1 MYLSSLKVQHYK
13 SLDTVAVDF
22 APDVTVIV
30 GPNGVG
36 KSNFVDVLRFLHDA
50 VTNDLE
56 HAVTKREGI
65 RRLLQSFQSY
75 KTKPHKI
82 GVELDWA
89 SNVSDTVADIA
100 NYGVQLKSIGTSSYA
115 IESEKLTSA
124 IGTLE
129 SGHLTSHTSVTRN
142 DHGIVFVDHNPPSR
156 PRDALLDTIL
166 TVCPPESL
174 AVGSKLLGGISGDAM
189 AVVVEQIAAWNFCTI
204 YPNTLKKPALPDRD
218 SKLMESG
225 DNWASVIKALKRSPK
240 KGREALERIYDAMR
254 AVLPTF
260 EEVSIQT
267 VGSYLV
273 PLFKFRVEGE
283 NTLASFDPVQLSDG
297 TLRLFGILLAAY
309 QLPRPKLL
317 VIEEPEQTIYPGAL
331 SVLADV
337 FKEIGRS
344 TQVLITT
351 HSPHLVQCFDP
362 TQIRVATMLNGVTQI
377 RPIHPHQMEA
387 VNEGL
392 LSLEEFMTTEGLR
405 PDDTERA
412 SP

>member
-1 MYLSSLKVQHYK
+1 MFLKNLKVQHYK
-13 SLDTVAVDF
+13 SLDDVSVDF
-22 APDVTVIV
+22 APDVTVVV

-36 KSNFVDVLRFLHDA
+36 KSNFVDVLRFLRDA
-50 VTNDLE
+50 VTDDLE

-65 RRLLQSFQSY
+65 QRLLQTY
-75 KTKPHKI
+75 KTKPYKI
-82 GVELDWA
+82 NVQLELFGLGD
-89 SNVSDTVADIA
+89 SSSELHDKA
-100 NYGVQLKSIGTSSYA
+100 NYKVVLKSIGNSDYA
-115 IESEKLTSA
+115 VETEEASIA
-124 IGTLE
+124 IDEHGIGYAKNLVRLNRDLK
-129 SGHLTSHTSVTRN
+129 GHLRIEE
-142 DHGIVFVDHNPPSR
+142 GLPKKPSE
-156 PRDALLDTIL
+156 TI
-166 TVCPPESL
+166 TETITTFSADSL
-174 AVGSKLLGGISGDAM
+174 ALGTKLPNGPIGKEIVDQVG
-189 AVVVEQIAAWNFCTI
+189 AWNFCTI
-204 YPNTLKKPALPDRD
+204 YPNTLKKLALPDRD
-218 SKLMESG
+218 NQLMESG

-240 KGREALERIYDAMR
+240 GRDALERIYEAMR
-254 AVLPTF
+254 SVLPTF

-273 PLFKFRVEGE
+273 PLFKFRVEGDSS
-283 NTLASFDPVQLSDG
+283 LKGFDPVQLSDG

-331 SVLADV
+331 AVLADV

-351 HSPHLVQCFDP
+351 HSPHLVQFFDP
-362 TQIRVATMLNGVTQI
+362 SQIRVAVMHNGMTQI

-405 PDDTERA
+405 PDDRDAA
-412 SP
+412 SS

>member
-13 SLDTVAVDF
+13 SLDDVTVNF
-22 APDVTVIV
+22 APDVTVVV

-36 KSNFVDVLRFLHDA
+36 KSNFVDVLRFLRDA
-50 VTNDLE
+50 VTGDLE

-65 RRLLQSFQSY
+65 QRLLQTY
-75 KTKPHKI
+75 KTKPYKI
-82 GVELDWA
+82 
-89 SNVSDTVADIA
+89 S
-100 NYGVQLKSIGTSSYA
+100 
-115 IESEKLTSA
+115 IESSFLSPSIEDYCVGHYKFRLSA
-124 IGTLE
+124 VGKSNYAVE
-129 SGHLTSHTSVTRN
+129 SEGAMLIPLSGSSGKNLGLFSVRDSKT
-142 DHGIVFVDHNPPSR
+142 GVSS
-156 PRDALLDTIL
+156 DALAISSTNKLDSETS
-166 TVCPPESL
+166 TF
-174 AVGSKLLGGISGDAM
+174 GGAIA
-189 AVVVEQIAAWNFCTI
+189 EQIAGWNFCTI

-218 SKLMESG
+218 TQLMESG

-240 KGREALERIYDAMR
+240 GRDALERIYDAMR

-260 EEVSIQT
+260 DEVSIQT

-283 NTLASFDPVQLSDG
+283 SALASFDPVQLSDG

-331 SVLADV
+331 AVLADV

-351 HSPHLVQCFDP
+351 HSPHLVQFFEP
-362 TQIRVATMLNGVTQI
+362 SQIRVAAMHKGVTQI

-405 PDDTERA
+405 PDD
-412 SP
+412 SNQMLP

>member
-1 MYLSSLKVQHYK
+1 MYLKNLKVQHYK
-13 SLDTVAVDF
+13 SLDDVSVDF
-22 APDVTVIV
+22 APDVTVVV

-36 KSNFVDVLRFLHDA
+36 KSNFVDVLRFLRDA
-50 VTNDLE
+50 VTDDLE

-65 RRLLQSFQSY
+65 QRLLQTY
-75 KTKPHKI
+75 KTKPYKI
-82 GVELDWA
+82 GLRYDFAEHDQPDTASYTLQLASVGSSDYRVEGETCNFSLDLLGFGRLDYDFRWA
-89 SNVSDTVADIA
+89 RDAKGRTETSSSSRDASGRPSNSTLHLNEGYATDAIALSATAPPSD
-100 NYGVQLKSIGTSSYA
+100 LKSPVYGIIGKS
-115 IESEKLTSA
+115 
-124 IGTLE
+124 
-129 SGHLTSHTSVTRN
+129 
-142 DHGIVFVDHNPPSR
+142 
-156 PRDALLDTIL
+156 
-166 TVCPPESL
+166 
-174 AVGSKLLGGISGDAM
+174 
-189 AVVVEQIAAWNFCTI
+189 IADWNYCTI

-225 DNWASVIKALKRSPK
+225 DNWASVIKAMKRSPK
-240 KGREALERIYDAMR
+240 GRDALERIYDAMR

-283 NTLASFDPVQLSDG
+283 TALASFDPVQLSDG

-331 SVLADV
+331 AVLADV
-337 FKEIGRS
+337 FKEIGKT

-351 HSPHLVQCFDP
+351 HSPHLVQFFEP
-362 TQIRVATMLNGVTQI
+362 SQIRVAVMHNGMTQI

-405 PDDTERA
+405 PDDTEHA
-412 SP
+412 PS

>member
-1 MYLSSLKVQHYK
+1 MYLKSLQVQHYK
-13 SLDTVAVDF
+13 SLDDVSVDF
-22 APDVTVIV
+22 APDVTVVV

-36 KSNFVDVLRFLHDA
+36 KSNFVDVLRFLRDA
-50 VTNDLE
+50 VVDDLE

-65 RRLLQSFQSY
+65 QRLLQTY
-75 KTKPHKI
+75 KTKPYKI
-82 GVELDWA
+82 GIQLNFSAYERDQ
-89 SNVSDTVADIA
+89 VADTASYSI
-100 NYGVQLKSIGTSSYA
+100 QLKSVGSSGYTV
-115 IESEKLTSA
+115 ESEKAVSA
-124 IGTLE
+124 IDELE
-129 SGHLTSHTSVTRN
+129 LGILTSHESVAR
-142 DHGIVFVDHNPPSR
+142 DARGIVTIDDNPPGSQKHS
-156 PRDALLDTIL
+156 LLEHTIIAY
-166 TVCPPESL
+166 PPETL
-174 AVGSKLLGGISGDAM
+174 VLGSKLLG
-189 AVVVEQIAAWNFCTI
+189 VEPRTIASAITDQIAAWNFCTI

-240 KGREALERIYDAMR
+240 GREALERIYDAMR

-283 NTLASFDPVQLSDG
+283 ATLASFDPVQLSDG

-317 VIEEPEQTIYPGAL
+317 VIEEPEQTIYPAAL
-331 SVLADV
+331 AVLADM

-351 HSPHLVQCFDP
+351 HSPHLVQFFAP
-362 TQIRVATMLNGVTQI
+362 SQIRVAVMHNGMTHI

-405 PDDTERA
+405 PDDTENT
-412 SP
+412 SS

>member
-50 VTNDLE
+50 VSNDLE

-65 RRLLQSFQSY
+65 GRLLQNY
-75 KTKPHKI
+75 KTKPYKI
-82 GVELDWA
+82 GIQCEFLA
-89 SNVSDTVADIA
+89 PAGNALIKSGRYSL
-100 NYGVQLKSIGTSSYA
+100 QLKSVGSSGYA
-115 IESEKLTSA
+115 IESEKA
-124 IGTLE
+124 IISSDELGIDFVAKSWSMSRDSHGKAQIEDIALATLQPPVFITFP
-129 SGHLTSHTSVTRN
+129 SDILALGSRHP
-142 DHGIVFVDHNPPSR
+142 IVDQP
-156 PRDALLDTIL
+156 TIGA
-166 TVCPPESL
+166 P
-174 AVGSKLLGGISGDAM
+174 
-189 AVVVEQIAAWNFCTI
+189 IAEHVSAWNYCTI

-218 SKLMESG
+218 SRLMESG

-240 KGREALERIYDAMR
+240 GREALDRIYDAMR

-260 EEVSIQT
+260 EEVNIQT

-331 SVLADV
+331 AVLADV

-351 HSPHLVQCFDP
+351 HSPHLVQCFYP
-362 TQIRVATMLNGVTQI
+362 TQIRVATMHNGTTQI

-405 PDDTERA
+405 PDDTERV

>member
-1 MYLSSLKVQHYK
+1 MYLKTLRVQHYK
-13 SLDTVAVDF
+13 SLDDVSVEF
-22 APDVTVIV
+22 APDVTVVI

-36 KSNFVDVLRFLHDA
+36 KSNFVDVLRFLRDA
-50 VTNDLE
+50 VTDDLE

-65 RRLLQSFQSY
+65 QRLLQTY
-75 KTKPHKI
+75 KTKPYQI
-82 GVELDWA
+82 GIGCQFW
-89 SNVSDTVADIA
+89 SNPSDGSGNGKYDVR
-100 NYGVQLKSIGTSSYA
+100 LK
-115 IESEKLTSA
+115 
-124 IGTLE
+124 
-129 SGHLTSHTSVTRN
+129 
-142 DHGIVFVDHNPPSR
+142 
-156 PRDALLDTIL
+156 
-166 TVCPPESL
+166 
-174 AVGSKLLGGISGDAM
+174 AVGSNNYAVESEEVIYVSGSIPSRGNGVSFFARDPKAGIPNDSLALSALGK
-189 AVVVEQIAAWNFCTI
+189 VEGEAAPAGGLIAEDIVGWNFCTI

-240 KGREALERIYDAMR
+240 GREALERIYDAMR
-254 AVLPTF
+254 AVLPMF

-283 NTLASFDPVQLSDG
+283 TSLASFDPVQLSDG

-331 SVLADV
+331 AVLADV

-351 HSPHLVQCFDP
+351 HSPHLVQFFEP
-362 TQIRVATMLNGVTQI
+362 SQIRVAVMHNGITQI

-405 PDDTERA
+405 ADDTGQTA
-412 SP
+412 S

>member
-1 MYLSSLKVQHYK
+1 MYLKSLKVQHYK
-13 SLDTVAVDF
+13 SLDDVSVDF
-22 APDVTVIV
+22 AEDVTIVV

-36 KSNFVDVLRFLHDA
+36 KSNFVDVLRFLRDA
-50 VTNDLE
+50 VADDLE

-65 RRLLQSFQSY
+65 QRLLQTY
-75 KTKPHKI
+75 KTKPYKI
-82 GVELDWA
+82 GIQCEWLPTQ
-89 SNVSDTVADIA
+89 SNAMLQSAT
-100 NYGVQLKSIGTSSYA
+100 YGLQLKSISNREYVVANEVAVISQDELGINFISKGWSLNRHANGTAQVIDQSLASLHPPVH
-115 IESEKLTSA
+115 I
-124 IGTLE
+124 
-129 SGHLTSHTSVTRN
+129 SVEL
-142 DHGIVFVDHNPPSR
+142 
-156 PRDALLDTIL
+156 DAL
-166 TVCPPESL
+166 
-174 AVGSKLLGGISGDAM
+174 ALGARYSFDGPRQAG
-189 AVVVEQIAAWNFCTI
+189 EPIANHIAGWNYCTI

-225 DNWASVIKALKRSPK
+225 DNWASVIKALKRSP

-283 NTLASFDPVQLSDG
+283 SSLASFDPIQLSDG

-317 VIEEPEQTIYPGAL
+317 VIEEPEQTIYPAAL
-331 SVLADV
+331 AVLADV

-351 HSPHLVQCFDP
+351 HSPHLVQCFEP
-362 TQIRVATMLNGVTQI
+362 SQIRVAAMHNGMTHI
-377 RPIHPHQMEA
+377 RPIHPHQIEA

-405 PDDTERA
+405 PDDTETT
-412 SP
+412 SS

>member
-13 SLDTVAVDF
+13 SLDAVAVDF

-36 KSNFVDVLRFLHDA
+36 KSNFVDVLRFLRDA
-50 VTNDLE
+50 VTDDLE

-65 RRLLQSFQSY
+65 RRLLQTY
-75 KTKPHKI
+75 KTKPYKI
-82 GVELDWA
+82 GFQLDWA
-89 SNVSDTVADIA
+89 PRLDDAEAHVA
-100 NYGVQLKSIGTSSYA
+100 NYVVQLKSVGSSDYSV
-115 IESEKLTSA
+115 ESEKLTSA
-124 IGTLE
+124 IEGVE
-129 SGHLTSHTSVTRN
+129 IGHLTNRMSVAR
-142 DHGIVFVDHNPPSR
+142 DDYGFVTIDRRPPNA
-156 PRDALLDTIL
+156 PKDAPIEALFPSY
-166 TVCPPESL
+166 PPESFI
-174 AVGSKLLGGISGDAM
+174 VGSKLFGNASGAFTD
-189 AVVVEQIAAWNFCTI
+189 VIVDQIAAWNFCTV
-204 YPNTLKKPALPDRD
+204 YPNTLKKPAVPDRD
-218 SKLMESG
+218 SRLMESG
-225 DNWASVIKALKRSPK
+225 DNWASVIKALKRAP

-283 NTLASFDPVQLSDG
+283 STLTSFDPVQLSDG

-331 SVLADV
+331 AVLADV
-337 FKEIGRS
+337 FKEIGRT

-362 TQIRVATMLNGVTQI
+362 SQIRVATMHNGMTQI

-405 PDDTERA
+405 PDDTVQT
-412 SP
+412 SS

>member
-1 MYLSSLKVQHYK
+1 MYLKSLTVQHYK
-13 SLDTVAVDF
+13 SLDDVSVDF
-22 APDVTVIV
+22 APDVTVVV

-36 KSNFVDVLRFLHDA
+36 KSNFVDVLRFLRDA
-50 VTNDLE
+50 VTDDLE

-65 RRLLQSFQSY
+65 QRLLQTY
-75 KTKPHKI
+75 RTKPYKVGFQI
-82 GVELDWA
+82 GF
-89 SNVSDTVADIA
+89 VSSIPEEFVHATYDVS
-100 NYGVQLKSIGTSSYA
+100 LKSIGKNNYSVDREFIFYLAYPGEVHADSVPFYA
-115 IESEKLTSA
+115 RRSDDEVEPDTLALGTARLKEGKSER
-124 IGTLE
+124 IGSE
-129 SGHLTSHTSVTRN
+129 
-142 DHGIVFVDHNPPSR
+142 I
-156 PRDALLDTIL
+156 A
-166 TVCPPESL
+166 
-174 AVGSKLLGGISGDAM
+174 
-189 AVVVEQIAAWNFCTI
+189 EQIAGWNFCTI

-240 KGREALERIYDAMR
+240 GREALERIYEAMR
-254 AVLPTF
+254 AVIPTF

-283 NTLASFDPVQLSDG
+283 TTLASFDPVQLSDG

-317 VIEEPEQTIYPGAL
+317 VIEEPEQTIYPAAL
-331 SVLADV
+331 AVLADV

-351 HSPHLVQCFDP
+351 HSPHLVQFFEP
-362 TQIRVATMLNGVTQI
+362 SQIRVAVMHSGMTQI

-387 VNEGL
+387 VNQGL
-392 LSLEEFMTTEGLR
+392 LSLDEFMMTEGLR
-405 PDDTERA
+405 PDDSEQT
-412 SP
+412 SS

>member
-13 SLDTVAVDF
+13 SLDNVSVDF
-22 APDVTVIV
+22 APGVTVIV

-50 VTNDLE
+50 VVDDLE
-56 HAVTKREGI
+56 HAITKREGI
-65 RRLLQSFQSY
+65 GRLLQSY
-75 KTKPHKI
+75 KTKPYKI
-82 GVELDWA
+82 GINTVFLSDA
-89 SNVSDTVADIA
+89 SEALGVGHYNLRLKAVGKN
-100 NYGVQLKSIGTSSYA
+100 NYMV
-115 IESEKLTSA
+115 ESEDATYIPLSNTA
-124 IGTLE
+124 DE
-129 SGHLTSHTSVTRN
+129 SEPFLFGPNSRTGVSSDSLVLGSTGKADNEVTP
-142 DHGIVFVDHNPPSR
+142 F
-156 PRDALLDTIL
+156 
-166 TVCPPESL
+166 
-174 AVGSKLLGGISGDAM
+174 GGVIAQHISG
-189 AVVVEQIAAWNFCTI
+189 WNYCTI

-218 SKLMESG
+218 NALKESG
-225 DNWASVIKALKRSPK
+225 ENWASVIKALKRSPK
-240 KGREALERIYDAMR
+240 GREALDRIYDAMR

-260 EEVSIQT
+260 VEVSIQT

-273 PLFKFRVEGE
+273 PLFKFRTEDE
-283 NTLASFDPVQLSDG
+283 SSLTSFDPVQLSDG

-331 SVLADV
+331 AVLADV
-337 FKEIGRS
+337 FKEIGKS

-351 HSPHLVQCFDP
+351 HSPHLVQFFKP
-362 TQIRVATMLNGVTQI
+362 SQIRVATMHDGMTQI

-405 PDDTERA
+405 PDDTAQE
-412 SP
+412 SS

>member
-1 MYLSSLKVQHYK
+1 MFLKTLKVQHYK
-13 SLDTVAVDF
+13 SLDDVSVDF
-22 APDVTVIV
+22 APDVTVVV

-36 KSNFVDVLRFLHDA
+36 KSNFVDVLRFLRDA
-50 VTNDLE
+50 VTDDLE

-65 RRLLQSFQSY
+65 QRLLQTY
-75 KTKPHKI
+75 KTKPYKI
-82 GVELDWA
+82 GIECNFWSNSADDLIFGHYKVRLKAVGKSNYAVENEDAMCIPL
-89 SNVSDTVADIA
+89 SNQTHEDL
-100 NYGVQLKSIGTSSYA
+100 GVFFGPDARKGLLPDALAMGSISKGETGS
-115 IESEKLTSA
+115 
-124 IGTLE
+124 
-129 SGHLTSHTSVTRN
+129 
-142 DHGIVFVDHNPPSR
+142 VFVGGVIADHIVNWS
-156 PRDALLDTIL
+156 
-166 TVCPPESL
+166 
-174 AVGSKLLGGISGDAM
+174 
-189 AVVVEQIAAWNFCTI
+189 FCTI

-218 SKLMESG
+218 TELAESG

-240 KGREALERIYDAMR
+240 GRDALERIYDAMR

-283 NTLASFDPVQLSDG
+283 GTLASFDPVQLSDG

-331 SVLADV
+331 AVLADV
-337 FKEIGRS
+337 FKEIGRN

-351 HSPHLVQCFDP
+351 HSPHLVQFFDP
-362 TQIRVATMLNGVTQI
+362 SQIRVAIMHNGVTQI

-405 PDDTERA
+405 PDDRDPA
-412 SP
+412 SS

>member
-1 MYLSSLKVQHYK
+1 MYLNSLKVQHYK
-13 SLDTVAVDF
+13 SLDDVSVDF
-22 APDVTVIV
+22 APDVTVVV

-36 KSNFVDVLRFLHDA
+36 KSNFVDVLRFLRDA
-50 VTNDLE
+50 VTDDLE

-65 RRLLQSFQSY
+65 QRLLQTY
-75 KTKPHKI
+75 KTKPYKI
-82 GVELDWA
+82 G
-89 SNVSDTVADIA
+89 
-100 NYGVQLKSIGTSSYA
+100 
-115 IESEKLTSA
+115 IESQFLSTSPEDSSVGHYKVRLKA
-124 IGTLE
+124 VGKSNYAVE
-129 SGHLTSHTSVTRN
+129 SEDAMCIPLSNLPNQDASLFFARDSRTGV
-142 DHGIVFVDHNPPSR
+142 PP
-156 PRDALLDTIL
+156 DALAMGSMNKVDAEATPFGGVI
-166 TVCPPESL
+166 
-174 AVGSKLLGGISGDAM
+174 ADHIVG
-189 AVVVEQIAAWNFCTI
+189 WNFCTI

-218 SKLMESG
+218 TQLMESG

-240 KGREALERIYDAMR
+240 GREALERIYDAMR

-260 EEVSIQT
+260 VEVSIQT
-267 VGSYLV
+267 VGSYLS

-283 NTLASFDPVQLSDG
+283 SSLASFDPVQLSDG

-331 SVLADV
+331 AVLADV
-337 FKEIGRS
+337 FKEIGKN

-351 HSPHLVQCFDP
+351 HSPHLVHFFEP
-362 TQIRVATMLNGVTQI
+362 SQIRVAVMHNGMTQI

-405 PDDTERA
+405 PDDTNQT
-412 SP
+412 SL

>member
-1 MYLSSLKVQHYK
+1 MYLKNLKVQHYK
-13 SLDTVAVDF
+13 SLDDVSVDF
-22 APDVTVIV
+22 APDVTVVV

-36 KSNFVDVLRFLHDA
+36 KSNFVDVLRFLRDA
-50 VTNDLE
+50 VTDDLE

-65 RRLLQSFQSY
+65 SRILQSY
-75 KTKPHKI
+75 KTKPYKI
-82 GVELDWA
+82 GIQLELSGHKLLKKNQRETA
-89 SNVSDTVADIA
+89 S
-100 NYGVQLKSIGTSSYA
+100 YKVQLKSVSHSGYA
-115 IESEKLTSA
+115 VESEEATIKTDEFGIDAVTRLCQITRDA
-124 IGTLE
+124 R
-129 SGHLTSHTSVTRN
+129 GHLRMDEGSPEKPTETTTETVSTFDQDSLALGTKLPNGPIGKEITEHTS
-142 DHGIVFVDHNPPSR
+142 
-156 PRDALLDTIL
+156 
-166 TVCPPESL
+166 
-174 AVGSKLLGGISGDAM
+174 
-189 AVVVEQIAAWNFCTI
+189 AWNFCTI

-218 SKLMESG
+218 TQLMESG

-240 KGREALERIYDAMR
+240 GRDALERIYEAMR

-260 EEVSIQT
+260 EEVRIQT

-283 NTLASFDPVQLSDG
+283 STLESFDPVQLSDG

-331 SVLADV
+331 AVLADV
-337 FKEIGRS
+337 FKEIGKN

-351 HSPHLVQCFDP
+351 HSPHLVQFFEP
-362 TQIRVATMLNGVTQI
+362 SQIRVAVMHNGMTQI

-405 PDDTERA
+405 PDDTEHA
-412 SP
+412 SS

>member
-1 MYLSSLKVQHYK
+1 MKRRLPKPETAMYLKSLKVQHYK
-13 SLDTVAVDF
+13 SLDNVSVDF
-22 APDVTVIV
+22 APDVTVVV

-36 KSNFVDVLRFLHDA
+36 KSNFVDVLRFLRDA
-50 VTNDLE
+50 VTDDLE

-65 RRLLQSFQSY
+65 QRLLQTY
-75 KTKPHKI
+75 KTKPYQI
-82 GVELDWA
+82 GIGCQFLPNA
-89 SNVSDTVADIA
+89 SNGSGNGKYDIR
-100 NYGVQLKSIGTSSYA
+100 LK
-115 IESEKLTSA
+115 
-124 IGTLE
+124 
-129 SGHLTSHTSVTRN
+129 
-142 DHGIVFVDHNPPSR
+142 
-156 PRDALLDTIL
+156 
-166 TVCPPESL
+166 
-174 AVGSKLLGGISGDAM
+174 AVGSSNYAVESEEVIYVPRSISSDGNQILFFSRDSKTGVPTDALALSALGKVDGEAIPVGGL
-189 AVVVEQIAAWNFCTI
+189 IAEHIAGWNFCTI

-225 DNWASVIKALKRSPK
+225 DNWASVIKALKRSP

-283 NTLASFDPVQLSDG
+283 SALASFDPVQLSDG

-331 SVLADV
+331 AVLADV
-337 FKEIGRS
+337 FKEIGKN

-351 HSPHLVQCFDP
+351 HSPHLVQFFEP
-362 TQIRVATMLNGVTQI
+362 TQIRVAVMHNGMTQI

-392 LSLEEFMTTEGLR
+392 LSLDEFMTTEGLR
-405 PDDTERA
+405 PDDTEQ
-412 SP
+412 SSS

>member
-1 MYLSSLKVQHYK
+1 MYLKNLKVQHYK
-13 SLDTVAVDF
+13 SLDDVSVDF
-22 APDVTVIV
+22 APDVTVVV

-36 KSNFVDVLRFLHDA
+36 KSNFVDVLRFLRDA
-50 VTNDLE
+50 VTDDLG

-65 RRLLQSFQSY
+65 QRLLQTY
-75 KTKPHKI
+75 KTKPYRI
-82 GVELDWA
+82 GLHLELA
-89 SNVSDTVADIA
+89 GSNAVFEEQQDKSS
-100 NYGVQLKSIGTSSYA
+100 YRLLLKSIGASDYA
-115 IESEKLTSA
+115 IENEEATIASDEFGLGALTLFSRLNRDLKGHVRIDEGPPTKRSESVTESVTALSPDSLALGMKLPGGA
-124 IGTLE
+124 IGKNIAE
-129 SGHLTSHTSVTRN
+129 HVT
-142 DHGIVFVDHNPPSR
+142 
-156 PRDALLDTIL
+156 
-166 TVCPPESL
+166 
-174 AVGSKLLGGISGDAM
+174 
-189 AVVVEQIAAWNFCTI
+189 AWNFCTI

-240 KGREALERIYDAMR
+240 GREALERIYDAMR

-273 PLFKFRVEGE
+273 PLFKFRMEGE
-283 NTLASFDPVQLSDG
+283 STLASFDPVQLSDG

-331 SVLADV
+331 AVLAEV
-337 FKEIGRS
+337 FKEIGRN

-351 HSPHLVQCFDP
+351 HSPHLVQFFDP
-362 TQIRVATMLNGVTQI
+362 SQIRVAVMHSGVTQI

-405 PDDTERA
+405 PDDRDPS